1 MATNL
6 NLPTK
11 ARQIGG
17 TTKTTLNARDLHAR
31 LGIAARFND
40 WIIRRISQY
49 GFEAGQD
56 FVYSDSS
63 SGENQAL
70 SEKFGNL
77 IAGRN
82 RKDYFITTEMAKE
95 LALVENN
102 PQGRAIRKALIR
114 MEEKMQA
121 EIPALI
127 ANLQKELLA
136 ARPDWQKISRYEAM
150 GLTHNEIARLS
161 GITSTTV
168 RDKLKRMS
176 RCKLV
181 QYKPDPR
188 LAAQGRKG
196 MQALQQRLALE
207 GGES

>member
-6 NLPTK
+6 NLPTE

-17 TTKTTLNARDLHAR
+17 TIKTTMDARDLHAR
-31 LGIAARFND
+31 LGVGRDFNT
-40 WIIRRISQY
+40 WIKDRITQY
-49 GFEAGQD
+49 GFEDGVD
-56 FVYSDSS
+56 YRSPN
-63 SGENQAL
+63 SGSGGNQ
-70 SEKFGNL
+70 G
-77 IAGRN
+77 IGRFIPGHN

-181 QYKPDPR
+181 QYKPDPK

-207 GGES
+207 GGDV

>member
-1 MATNL
+1 MANDFNFPTET
-6 NLPTK
+6 LPLGNELQST
-11 ARQIGG
+11 I
-17 TTKTTLNARDLHAR
+17 NARHLHER
-31 LGIAARFND
+31 LGVSWKFAD
-40 WIIRRISQY
+40 WIKDRIARY
-49 GFEAGQD
+49 GFAEDED
-56 FVYSDSS
+56 FTTA
-63 SGENQAL
+63 SGRSEGFFSGRPRIEYFL
-70 SEKFGNL
+70 SL
-77 IAGRN
+77 
-82 RKDYFITTEMAKE
+82 EMAKE

-102 PQGRAIRKALIR
+102 EQGRAIRKALIR
-114 MEEKMQA
+114 MEKRMQE